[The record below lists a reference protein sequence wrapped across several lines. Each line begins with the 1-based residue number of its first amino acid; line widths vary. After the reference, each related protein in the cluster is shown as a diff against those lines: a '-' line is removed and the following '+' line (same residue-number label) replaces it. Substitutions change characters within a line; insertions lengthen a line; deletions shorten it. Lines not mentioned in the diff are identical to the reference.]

1 MKEGCWDL
9 VITEPRKPRE
19 MIPDSWLRKLSGTA
33 VIPYR
38 QHRRRGF
45 EGKMM
50 TFVLDMTLRC
60 L

>member
-1 MKEGCWDL
+1 MKEGCRHL
-9 VITEPRKPRE
+9 VITKPRKPRE
-19 MIPDSWLRKLSGTA
+19 MIPGSWLRKLSGTA
-33 VIPYR
+33 AIPYK

-50 TFVLDMTLRC
+50 TFVLDMTLRY